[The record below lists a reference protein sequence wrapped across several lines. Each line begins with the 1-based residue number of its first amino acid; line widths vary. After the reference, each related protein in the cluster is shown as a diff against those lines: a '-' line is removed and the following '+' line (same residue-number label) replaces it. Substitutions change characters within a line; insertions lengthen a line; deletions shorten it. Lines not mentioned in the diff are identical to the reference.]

1 MVNTVNYSCTRIT
14 YGQSDSGR
22 MDLTNDDIY
31 LRGKFRKHHHRCD
44 ILAKSFC
51 KSLVETG
58 LDFEKTT
65 SDRVSHRT
73 ISIELRVLREE
84 TGKQTDGDIE
94 QGENVENSRLI
105 RKSYITL
112 QSEEM
117 NLNASQLLVD
127 L

>member
-1 MVNTVNYSCTRIT
+1 
-14 YGQSDSGR
+14 
-22 MDLTNDDIY
+22 
-31 LRGKFRKHHHRCD
+31 
-44 ILAKSFC
+44 
-51 KSLVETG
+51 VETG